1 MEVGE
6 IKKNYHWLIAAALLL
21 QLFLIGGIY
30 NNLSN
35 LFMLPVTESLKIARS
50 SFALAVSMK
59 GLASFVST
67 FFSGALL
74 HRFGYRKMVSLLML
88 TNSIALVIM
97 ATGKNVA
104 VLGLGFGIM
113 GLGDGICL
121 NAGPPRVVRHWFH
134 KHQGLVLGC
143 VSAAT
148 GLGGS
153 AMCLFVSGMIEK
165 CGWQGAFLCCAAL
178 YSVMAVVLFA
188 LIRNRPEDIGLK
200 PFGEGQF
207 AGKKKENVRPKW
219 EGFSWTQLL
228 RRPAF
233 YLTVLAC
240 FLTNCCIYSLSQ
252 NLVPH
257 IRSIG
262 FSNAQAVTV
271 QSVFMLLLAVSK
283 LGAGVLCDRIGG
295 KRITLI
301 CLGCATAG
309 LGIMSVSQNYY
320 LVWASVV
327 LLSFGLP
334 LTIMTVPLL
343 AQDLFGYQAQTMAVG
358 VLMSTSPLAILTAST
373 LSNGV
378 FDRLGSYCPVYV
390 VATLMALVLLGLYGV
405 IYLMVHRDKKKLSL

>member
-1 MEVGE
+1 M
-6 IKKNYHWLIAAALLL
+6 KKNYHWLVAAALLL

-35 LFMLPVTESLKIARS
+35 LFMLPVTQTMKIARG

-59 GLASFVST
+59 GLASFIST

-74 HRFGYRKMVSLLML
+74 QKFGYRKMVSILML
-88 TNSIALVIM
+88 TNCIALVIM
-97 ATGKNVA
+97 ATSKNVIT
-104 VLGLGFGIM
+104 LGMGIAIL

-121 NAGPPRVVRHWFH
+121 NAGPPRVIRHWFH
-134 KHQGLVLGC
+134 KHQGMVLGC

-153 AMCLFVSGMIEK
+153 AFCLLISGIIESN
-165 CGWQGAFLCCAAL
+165 GWQGAFLCCAAL

-188 LIRNRPEDIGLK
+188 VVRNRPEDMGLK
-200 PFGEGQF
+200 PYGEGQYDH
-207 AGKKKENVRPKW
+207 KKKDAAAPKW
-219 EGFSWTQLL
+219 EGFTWEQML

-257 IRSIG
+257 MRNIG
-262 FSNAQAVTV
+262 FSNAQAVSV
-271 QSVFMLLLAVSK
+271 QSVFMLLLAGAK
-283 LGAGVLCDRIGG
+283 LGAGALSDRIGG

-301 CLGCATAG
+301 CLCCGAIG
-309 LGIMSVSQNYY
+309 LGIMAVSRNFYG
-320 LVWASVV
+320 VWTSVV
-327 LLSFGLP
+327 LLACALP

-343 AQDLFGYQAQTMAVG
+343 VPDLFGYRAQTMAVG
-358 VLMSTSPLAILTAST
+358 VLMSTSPLAVLTAST
-373 LSNGV
+373 LTNVVYDKIGT
-378 FDRLGSYCPVYV
+378 YQPVYA
-390 VATLMALVLLGLYGV
+390 VATLGTIGLIALYGC
-405 IYLMVHRDKKKLSL
+405 IYLMVNKDKKKLCV

>member
-1 MEVGE
+1 M
-6 IKKNYHWLIAAALLL
+6 KKNYHWLVAAALLL

-35 LFMLPVTESLKIARS
+35 LFMLPVTESMGIARG

-59 GLASFVST
+59 GLASFIST

-88 TNSIALVIM
+88 TNCIALVIM
-97 ATGKNVA
+97 ATSKNV
-104 VLGLGFGIM
+104 VTLGLGIAIL

-121 NAGPPRVVRHWFH
+121 NAGPPRVIRHWFH
-134 KHQGLVLGC
+134 KHQGVVFGC

-153 AMCLFVSGMIEK
+153 AMCLLISGIIEGS
-165 CGWQGAFLCCAAL
+165 GWQGAFLSCAAL

-188 LIRNRPEDIGLK
+188 VIRNRPEDMGLT
-200 PFGEGQF
+200 PYGEGQYDH
-207 AGKKKENVRPKW
+207 KKKEKTVEKW
-219 EGFSWTQLL
+219 SGFTWAQLL

-262 FSNAQAVTV
+262 FSNAQAVSV
-271 QSVFMLLLAVSK
+271 QSVFMLLLAVAK
-283 LGAGVLCDRIGG
+283 LGAGALSDRIGG

-301 CLGCATAG
+301 CLGCAAAS
-309 LGIMSVSQNYY
+309 LGIMAISQNIYV
-320 LVWASVV
+320 VWTSVV

-343 AQDLFGYQAQTMAVG
+343 VPDLFGYQAQTMAVG
-358 VLMSTSPLAILTAST
+358 VLMSTSPLAVLTAST
-373 LSNGV
+373 LTNMIYDRIGTYQPV
-378 FDRLGSYCPVYV
+378 FA
-390 VATLMALVLLGLYGV
+390 VATLATAGLIVLFGC
-405 IYLMVHRDKKKLSL
+405 IYLMVNRDKKKLCV